1 MKTYEYFAVEVVQRP
16 NGKPFY
22 LLQAAASEILEW
34 AAVPRKKSDFQVG
47 YQRKLD
53 DRHQGIR
60 EYLKQSEKNVVPS
73 AILIAVNKSIDIS
86 EVNAGS
92 EENRPTTTSIKK

>member
-1 MKTYEYFAVEVVQRP
+1 MKTYEYFAVEVAQRP
-16 NGKPFY
+16 NGKAFY

-60 EYLKQSEKNVVPS
+60 EYLKQSEKNIVPS

-86 EVNAGS
+86 EVNSGS
-92 EENRPTTTSIKK
+92 EETQAAIP